1 MEFAVTA
8 AEEAFC
14 EDIHQ
19 FLRDHRGGTLRHW
32 EREDIGR
39 GRRQPSKVVD
49 EHIGIEDP
57 QRRHARSRRSAT
69 HLAASCISGRSAH
82 MPNPIG
88 SKVSSAWTCGR

>member
-39 GRRQPSKVVD
+39 G
-49 EHIGIEDP
+49 
-57 QRRHARSRRSAT
+57 
-69 HLAASCISGRSAH
+69 AASPR
-82 MPNPIG
+82 
-88 SKVSSAWTCGR
+88 K